1 MTGGPGMR
9 RWREQR
15 WLIDA
20 VVRTVG
26 IEWDQARISS
36 KARPIG
42 AEAEAEFRAVAT
54 RIRKYDDIHREFAAQ
69 ARKREARAAAYDKE
83 GRVVAAREAW
93 LTASLLW
100 STACWPIHEDNETL
114 RFYEDRVNDCYA
126 RFMPLAPHPVER
138 VEIPFGSKFMPAYLH
153 LPHRP
158 HAGERMP
165 LVIIIG
171 GMDSSKENMV
181 SLYGDRF
188 LTRGFAVLALD
199 GPGQAE
205 AVTRGIFFTENN
217 FGDAAEATWGWLQK
231 RREIDLDRVV
241 VRGTSFGSYFG
252 TVFAAALGDRI
263 KGFAATGVCQEPS
276 CDTIFNAASPTF
288 KMRFM
293 FMSGYEDEVAFDAF
307 ATRIDLRP
315 FAAQIVCPYMVVAGE
330 ADQLS
335 PIEHTENLFTLIK
348 APKKLVIFEGANH
361 GVGDAP
367 SVANGEEKVTMIAD
381 WLLDRINGKPF
392 VSERVFVDSSGRTQH
407 TPYA

>member
-1 MTGGPGMR
+1 MTAGPGMR

-42 AEAEAEFRAVAT
+42 AEAEAEFRAVAA

-69 ARKREARAAAYDKE
+69 ARKREARAAAYDE
-83 GRVVAAREAW
+83 QGRAVAAREAW
-93 LTASLLW
+93 LTAALLW

-114 RFYEDRVNDCYA
+114 RFYEDRVNECYA

-138 VEIPFGSKFMPAYLH
+138 VEIPFGGKLMPAYLH

-158 HAGERMP
+158 QREERFP

-205 AVTRGIFFTENN
+205 AVTRGIFFTEAN
-217 FGDAAEATWGWLQK
+217 FGDAAEATWEWLLS
-231 RREIDLDRVV
+231 RRDIDLDRVV
-241 VRGTSFGSYFG
+241 VRGTSFGS
-252 TVFAAALGDRI
+252 
-263 KGFAATGVCQEPS
+263 
-276 CDTIFNAASPTF
+276 
-288 KMRFM
+288 
-293 FMSGYEDEVAFDAF
+293 
-307 ATRIDLRP
+307 
-315 FAAQIVCPYMVVAGE
+315 
-330 ADQLS
+330 
-335 PIEHTENLFTLIK
+335 
-348 APKKLVIFEGANH
+348 
-361 GVGDAP
+361 
-367 SVANGEEKVTMIAD
+367 
-381 WLLDRINGKPF
+381 
-392 VSERVFVDSSGRTQH
+392 
-407 TPYA
+407 